1 MNQKESCFERD
12 KKGSSHIFYS
22 GPQIIIQ
29 FILIAG
35 FLFDMYY
42 TPSIL
47 RYAHWERKGIN

>member
-47 RYAHWERKGIN
+47 RYAHWKRKGIN